1 MRPVEI
7 LVQLGVVFALSF
19 ILFLACRVTHYLWCT
34 VEGEEVLER
43 ECRECTSRARRVA
56 PDDGS
61 VAGPR
66 VLSEQELEQLRLEE
80 QWDHEVG
87 GSGGAADE
95 EAAERK
101 RKLLADIAEEA
112 RRKAEQRAETAAAAA
127 ADQLAAERAAAQE
140 AVASAK
146 KLKEEAE
153 AKAKAVA
160 AAAAEAKRAPECS
173 ICLEQV
179 HRSTPGH
186 CETRCRHHFHAQCLG
201 KWMAHGDGQHS
212 CPLCKAHISE
222 VLVNRMVQRADQL
235 VAFYRST

>member
-43 ECRECTSRARRVA
+43 ECREVCNRRVA
-56 PDDGS
+56 PDDAP

-80 QWDHEVG
+80 QWDREVG
-87 GSGGAADE
+87 GSGGAA

-101 RKLLADIAEEA
+101 RRLLADIAEEA

-127 ADQLAAERAAAQE
+127 AKQLAAERAAAQK
-140 AVASAK
+140 ALASAK

-186 CETRCRHHFHAQCLG
+186 CETRCRHHFHVQCLG

-222 VLVNRMVQRADQL
+222 VLVNRKAQRADQL
-235 VAFYRST
+235 VAFYRAAPKI

>member
-43 ECRECTSRARRVA
+43 ECREVCNRRVA
-56 PDDGS
+56 PDDAP

-80 QWDHEVG
+80 QWDREVG
-87 GSGGAADE
+87 GSGGAA

-101 RKLLADIAEEA
+101 RRLLADIAEEA

-127 ADQLAAERAAAQE
+127 AKQLAAERAAAQK
-140 AVASAK
+140 ALASAK

-153 AKAKAVA
+153 TLTATAEGLVEALESSPGSLEGISLPLKVRTNDGGAGAVWS
-160 AAAAEAKRAPECS
+160 R
-173 ICLEQV
+173 V
-179 HRSTPGH
+179 
-186 CETRCRHHFHAQCLG
+186 
-201 KWMAHGDGQHS
+201 
-212 CPLCKAHISE
+212 
-222 VLVNRMVQRADQL
+222 
-235 VAFYRST
+235 